1 MRNRGWITLGR
12 GITGVRWGGLQ
23 LRIGVSGVSGTV
35 TQMHKFLES
44 TRHALRL
51 PWHMSRRSRVVIPGF
66 PHHVTQRGNNRR
78 DVFFSDAERE
88 TYLKLLRQYCSEY
101 GVGVLG

>member
-1 MRNRGWITLGR
+1 
-12 GITGVRWGGLQ
+12 
-23 LRIGVSGVSGTV
+23 
-35 TQMHKFLES
+35 
-44 TRHALRL
+44 
-51 PWHMSRRSRVVIPGF
+51 MSRRSRVVIPGF